1 MKIEELK
8 THKLHFLL
16 GTWEGQGEG
25 KFPTITPFTYREVF
39 TFRFDGLNDLI
50 HYEQQAWLTP
60 DQSPSHWES
69 GFIKAVEGEDD
80 IFEISNSQDSGRIEV
95 LKGTY
100 KLENGEHI
108 LHLKSKI
115 LQNDPR
121 MRSSERKFVSI
132 GSKLSYI
139 VYMATQNTPDH
150 QQHLEAELFKIV

>member
-1 MKIEELK
+1 MEDLK
-8 THKLHFLL
+8 TKKLHFLS
-16 GTWEGQGEG
+16 GTWTGNGNG
-25 KFPTITPFTYREVF
+25 KFPTITSFNYREIL
-39 TFRFDGLNDLI
+39 TFSIDGLNDLI
-50 HYEQQAWLTP
+50 HYEQKTWLTHN
-60 DQSPSHWES
+60 DTPSHWES
-69 GFIKAVEGEDD
+69 GFIKPVENEENV
-80 IFEISNSQDSGRIEV
+80 FEISNSQDSGRIEV